1 VRELDGSDS
10 IIVVRCSGRRRT
22 DPLPPTRRRLEQS
35 TGGRRYRGRVRSTDH
50 LDELR
55 RRLAART
62 GQGHPGDRV
71 TANRLA
77 QMRSR
82 LNELE
87 RISENSTDEAV
98 VMATEE
104 EAQEIMSSLE
114 NVREL
119 RSSESG

>member
-1 VRELDGSDS
+1 M
-10 IIVVRCSGRRRT
+10 
-22 DPLPPTRRRLEQS
+22 
-35 TGGRRYRGRVRSTDH
+35 
-50 LDELR
+50 
-55 RRLAART
+55 RT
-62 GQGHPGDRV
+62 GQGRPGDRV

-82 LNELE
+82 LSELE

-119 RSSESG
+119 RSPESG